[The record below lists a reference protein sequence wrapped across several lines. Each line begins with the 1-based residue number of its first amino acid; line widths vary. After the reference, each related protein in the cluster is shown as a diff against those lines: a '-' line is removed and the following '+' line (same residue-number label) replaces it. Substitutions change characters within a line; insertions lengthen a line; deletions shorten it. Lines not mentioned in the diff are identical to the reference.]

1 MQHFSGYGLR
11 ALAGQ
16 KEAKRSEAR
25 DRGPADVVALID
37 SRPLMRAS
45 VELLLESWTAEF
57 CVVPFNAADEF
68 LAGIGQ
74 DGDLVAVV
82 LLSVGHDDLGSAELQ
97 ATIRRLIDRQP
108 AAPVVI
114 LSDRD
119 ARDQILEAF
128 RLGARGYIPTSTEP
142 RLAIEAVRLV
152 QAGGTFI
159 PPMLLDAGFGL
170 VGAAAANPVQGPVAA
185 ARGAP
190 GLPAPAAAVPGE
202 GAAAEP
208 AEGGAAG
215 EDGLVP
221 RLTVRQR
228 QVLELLREG
237 KQNKI
242 IAYQLDMRESTVKVH
257 VRQIMKKL
265 HARNRTEVVVRAAQL
280 MASDPSLSALSPP

>member
-1 MQHFSGYGLR
+1 MQHFSGYGFR
-11 ALAGQ
+11 AMVGQ
-16 KEAKRSEAR
+16 KEAKRQEAR
-25 DRGPADVVALID
+25 EPAPRDVVALID

-45 VELLLESWTAEF
+45 VELLLENWTAEF

-74 DGDLVAVV
+74 DGDLIAVV
-82 LLSVGHDDLGSAELQ
+82 LLNVGHDDLACPALQ
-97 ATIRRLIDRQP
+97 ATVRRLTQREP
-108 AAPVVI
+108 TAPVVI

-119 ARDQILEAF
+119 TRDQILEAF

-159 PPMLLDAGFGL
+159 PPKLLDTGL
-170 VGAAAANPVQGPVAA
+170 DLGQTPPAALAPPAPTPPPAAL
-185 ARGAP
+185 AP
-190 GLPAPAAAVPGE
+190 PASAEDPAAAGDGE
-202 GAAAEP
+202 
-208 AEGGAAG
+208 
-215 EDGLVP
+215 LVP
-221 RLTVRQR
+221 RLTLRQR
-228 QVLELLREG
+228 QVLSLLREG

-280 MASDPSLSALSPP
+280 MASDPALAADGLM